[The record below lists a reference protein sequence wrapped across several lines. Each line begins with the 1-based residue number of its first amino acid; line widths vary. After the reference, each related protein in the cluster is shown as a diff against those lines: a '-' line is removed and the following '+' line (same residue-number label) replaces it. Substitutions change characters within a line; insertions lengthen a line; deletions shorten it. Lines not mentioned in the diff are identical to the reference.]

1 MRAHPKGRP
10 TGCRPD
16 KGKCRDRASVLSAF
30 REAPGPHHSRRAD
43 GPEGPSLQNTRSAL
57 TARELTRLRRSV
69 ARVTEKLE
77 KHFGEPMPGR
87 RRSDP
92 LEVLIVTILS
102 QNTNDGLRDR
112 AYERLREKYPTYE
125 AMLGARV
132 RSIASAVRIS
142 GLHRQKAERIKRALR
157 WTKESFGA
165 LSLRELCRM
174 PPEEAFHA
182 LSSLNGVGPKT
193 AAVVLLFG
201 CGREIFPVDTHC
213 HRTARRIGLVPW
225 KSSREQ
231 TFVRM
236 QPLVPEGKALSLH
249 LNLIRLGRSI
259 CRAPRP
265 RCSDCF
271 LATDC
276 QFPDKTVG

>member
-1 MRAHPKGRP
+1 M
-10 TGCRPD
+10 
-16 KGKCRDRASVLSAF
+16 SA
-30 REAPGPHHSRRAD
+30 RQRV
-43 GPEGPSLQNTRSAL
+43 PSPPAG
-57 TARELTRLRRSV
+57 RELARLRQWV

-77 KHFGEPMPGR
+77 KHLGEPTLGR

-125 AMLGARV
+125 AMLRAPT
-132 RSIASAVRIS
+132 RSIASAVRI
-142 GLHRQKAERIKRALR
+142 
-157 WTKESFGA
+157 
-165 LSLRELCRM
+165 CRM
-174 PPEEAFHA
+174 PTEEAFEA

-201 CGREIFPVDTHC
+201 CGRDIFPVDTHC

-231 TFVRM
+231 TFTAM
-236 QPLVPEGKALSLH
+236 QPLVAEGKALSLH
-249 LNLIRLGRSI
+249 LNLIRLGRTA

-265 RCSDCF
+265 RCRNRLPRAGKWGRRYLFCARF
-271 LATDC
+271 A
-276 QFPDKTVG
+276 VAGR